1 MRIVVSLG
9 AFFEIYTEILEG
21 EGELIELPLTNSLFR
36 VPYL

>member
-9 AFFEIYTEILEG
+9 TFFEIYTEIL